1 MLVTYEFYTNT
12 YNGSSVLEND
22 FPRYEKLAE
31 LFLNKITF
39 GHIVVNDGAYG
50 QIIRGMF
57 TPLTEAELEALQYG
71 VCNCLETI
79 QRLSKAEDD
88 AVSGSSSAS
97 NVKSRTSGGESISYE
112 SKKTVYDEAL
122 ASEDKKTDLL
132 KNALLVYAYPDVFLQ
147 NSGVN
152 PYFAGRW

>member
-1 MLVTYEFYTNT
+1 MLVTYDFYTNT
-12 YNGSSVLEND
+12 YGGTAVSQND

-71 VCNCLETI
+71 VCNLLETE
-79 QRLSKAEDD
+79 QKLSNAEDN
-88 AVSGSSSAS
+88 AISGNSSSA

-122 ASEDKKTDLL
+122 TSEGKKTELL
-132 KNALLVYAYPDVFLQ
+132 RNALLVYAYPDVFR
-147 NSGVN
+147 VN
-152 PYFAGRW
+152 PYYAGRW